1 MARCLRF
8 IQNRIVMGRRRNL
21 IASQNSAGGGN
32 LIKFIIEEGFKP
44 SYPVEYIAEEGM
56 TWELWVNSSYNTSG
70 YKLYDFGF
78 KVMVSISGEYY
89 VIKNGAVVA
98 STDIIVADFEYQ
110 WG

>member
-1 MARCLRF
+1 MST
-8 IQNRIVMGRRRNL
+8 RRL
-21 IASQNSAGGGN
+21 LLASQPAGGGN
-32 LIKFIIEEGFKP
+32 LIKFIIREGFKP
-44 SYPVEYIAEEGM
+44 NYPVEYAAEEGM
-56 TWELWVNSSYNTSG
+56 TWGQWVNSSYNTSG

-89 VIKNGAVVA
+89 VTKKGAAVA